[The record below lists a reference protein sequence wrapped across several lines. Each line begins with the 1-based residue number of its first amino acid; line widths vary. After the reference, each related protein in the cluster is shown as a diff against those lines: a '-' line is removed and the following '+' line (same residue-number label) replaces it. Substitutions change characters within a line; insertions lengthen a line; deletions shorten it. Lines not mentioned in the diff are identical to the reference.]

1 MKNVLW
7 QEDTVT
13 VSAYGEGQET
23 TEYILYLKS
32 E

>member
-1 MKNVLW
+1 MKNVSW
-7 QEDTVT
+7 QAERVI
-13 VSAYGEGQET
+13 VSAYGEEQET